1 MPKQTK
7 ELGVIFTDDGAK
19 KYGEVARAEFELHLR
34 KKGLSVEEG
43 LKELSVELKKLPDS
57 LPELVFALL
66 LGNHDLTGAEMTGA
80 YRKGSCAMRAAL
92 VQWANDPLEKLNEA
106 FLGAVIMKSL
116 V

>member
-1 MPKQTK
+1 M
-7 ELGVIFTDDGAK
+7 
-19 KYGEVARAEFELHLR
+19 
-34 KKGLSVEEG
+34 
-43 LKELSVELKKLPDS
+43 ELKKLPDS
-57 LPELVFALL
+57 LPELVFAIL

-116 V
+116 I